1 MRATDAEHFEHAH
14 FLLEFAS
21 RALCLAALIF
31 LCLFLF
37 EHDGQTHY
45 PAAVVSCTTLS
56 ILFNIIGSHQDE
68 PNPSERKDDVE

>member
-1 MRATDAEHFEHAH
+1 MRATDANHFEHTR

-37 EHDGQTHY
+37 GHDGQAHY

-56 ILFNIIGSHQDE
+56 ILFSIIGSYQDE
-68 PNPSERKDDVE
+68 PQPSERKDDVE

>member
-1 MRATDAEHFEHAH
+1 MRATDTEHFEPNH

-37 EHDGQTHY
+37 GHDGQTHY

-56 ILFNIIGSHQDE
+56 ILFNIIGSHQSIS
-68 PNPSERKDDVE
+68 NPTGRKDKVE